1 MDDNFDFETQAQLPK
16 ISCVVWAWP
25 MNENERRKND
35 EDILEF
41 VSQDTVLVKE
51 YK

>member
-1 MDDNFDFETQAQLPK
+1 MEDNFDFETQAQLPK

-25 MNENERRKND
+25 MNENERRWGD

-41 VSQDTVLVKE
+41 VTNDTLQVKE

>member
-1 MDDNFDFETQAQLPK
+1 MEDNFDIETQAQLPK
-16 ISCVVWAWP
+16 ISCVVWARP
-25 MNENERRKND
+25 LNESERRRGD

-41 VSQDTVLVKE
+41 VSRDTVQVKE